1 MIRDNELIFATATS
15 PTTTN
20 IALAGN
26 VYNCGPLASSPFS
39 NTGMDLGA
47 GEEMWLEILIT
58 TTGVSAAT
66 ASQIHFEFVT
76 ASASDLT
83 SFTVLA
89 QTEPKSAANYV
100 AGNRIRLA
108 LPTNSTAYRQYIG
121 VNCEITLGVLSALAY
136 SAYLIKKPDTYKA
149 YAPGFKLDS

>member
-20 IALAGN
+20 IALASN
-26 VYNCGPLASSPFS
+26 ILDTGPLASSPFA
-39 NTGMDLGA
+39 NVGNDLGA

-58 TTGVSAAT
+58 TVGLSAAS
-66 ASQIHFEFVT
+66 ASQIHFELVT

-89 QTEPKSAANYV
+89 QTTPESAPAYTV
-100 AGNRIRLA
+100 GRRIRLA
-108 LPTNSTAYRQYIG
+108 LPTNSTAYRRYLG
-121 VNCEITLGVLSALAY
+121 VNCEITLGVLSSLAY
-136 SAYLIKKPDTYKA
+136 SAYLVKQPDTYKA
-149 YAPGFKLDS
+149 YAPGFKLDG